1 MAFDKEYFDA
11 GLYRVGTRSE
21 KWDGCRQAHGADAL
35 PLWVADMDFP
45 SPPAVQEAIMRRAAH
60 PTYGYTHTYD
70 DDRDALINF
79 WQRRHGLTMT
89 RESIMTLP
97 CVVSG
102 MRVTLNALTQ
112 PGDGVIITSPVY
124 GPFRFSIAATGR
136 KLMDCHLLRD
146 DNGRYSMDFEAI
158 EAALKDGAKA
168 MILCN
173 PHNPVSR
180 LWTEDELRQL
190 IELLKRYNATLISDE
205 IHADFA
211 LAGRKFTPALSLET
225 KGVVSL
231 CAPSKTFNL
240 AGLQMAYCVALDEEL
255 REKIKQEIE
264 SSGVV
269 SGNIFA
275 LEAARAAYTYGDEW
289 LDGLLTY
296 IDGNREKLEALLERH
311 LPKAKLTPME
321 ATYLG
326 WIDMRAYGFNCDE
339 LAKRT
344 EAAGVIFTGGSF
356 FGEETGEGHLR
367 INLGCPRRY
376 LEEGVLRLK
385 AAVEA

>member
-1 MAFDKEYFDA
+1 
-11 GLYRVGTRSE
+11 
-21 KWDGCRQAHGADAL
+21 
-35 PLWVADMDFP
+35 
-45 SPPAVQEAIMRRAAH
+45 
-60 PTYGYTHTYD
+60 
-70 DDRDALINF
+70 
-79 WQRRHGLTMT
+79 
-89 RESIMTLP
+89 
-97 CVVSG
+97 
-102 MRVTLNALTQ
+102 
-112 PGDGVIITSPVY
+112 
-124 GPFRFSIAATGR
+124 
-136 KLMDCHLLRD
+136 
-146 DNGRYSMDFEAI
+146 
-158 EAALKDGAKA
+158 
-168 MILCN
+168 
-173 PHNPVSR
+173 
-180 LWTEDELRQL
+180 
-190 IELLKRYNATLISDE
+190 
-205 IHADFA
+205 
-211 LAGRKFTPALSLET
+211 
-225 KGVVSL
+225 
-231 CAPSKTFNL
+231 
-240 AGLQMAYCVALDEEL
+240 MAYCVALDEEL

>member
-1 MAFDKEYFDA
+1 MVFDKEFFDA

-21 KWDGCRQAHGADAL
+21 KWDGCREDHGENCL
-35 PLWVADMDFP
+35 PLWVADMDFQ
-45 SPPAVQEAIMRRAAH
+45 SPPAVREALLKRAAH
-60 PTYGYTHTYD
+60 PTYGYTHTCP
-70 DDRDALINF
+70 DDRGCLVDFLK
-79 WQRRHGLTMT
+79 RRHGLTIVP
-89 RESIMTLP
+89 EAIMSLP

-136 KLMDCHLLRD
+136 RLMDCPMTFD
-146 DNGRYSMDFEAI
+146 ENKRYSMDFAAI
-158 EAALKDGAKA
+158 ENALKNGAKA

-180 LWTEDELRQL
+180 LWSKEELQQL
-190 IELLKRYNATLISDE
+190 IALLKRYDAYLISDE

-211 LAGRKFTPALSLET
+211 LGGRKFTPALSLET

-240 AGLQMAYCVALDEEL
+240 AGLQQAYCIAMDEEL
-255 REKIKQEIE
+255 REKIKQTIE
-264 SSGVV
+264 ASGVV
-269 SGNIFA
+269 SGNIFGM
-275 LEAARAAYTYGDEW
+275 EAARAAFTEGDAW
-289 LDGLLTY
+289 LDGLLAY
-296 IDGNREKLEALLERH
+296 LDGNRMHLEALIKRH
-311 LPKAKLTPME
+311 LPEAKLTPME
-321 ATYLG
+321 ATYLA
-326 WIDMRAYGFNCDE
+326 WLDVSAYGFKCDE

-356 FGEETGEGHLR
+356 FGEETGEYHLR
-367 INLGCPRRY
+367 FNIACPRRY

-385 AAVEA
+385 AALEA